1 MYSFRLYNHDLP
13 AYSFMQAIMFH
24 YGRGG
29 HELEMTDVDL
39 ETQGKPST
47 IGTGGGTDHIM
58 SAGSAFGTKRCDEG
72 LFARDVPFWK
82 VKRRWD
88 DETLHPDR

>member
-1 MYSFRLYNHDLP
+1 
-13 AYSFMQAIMFH
+13 
-24 YGRGG
+24 
-29 HELEMTDVDL
+29 
-39 ETQGKPST
+39 
-47 IGTGGGTDHIM
+47 M